1 MPADVGGTIYVP
13 LSKTADV
20 SSIEGRLSDFV
31 AQNLQ

>member
-1 MPADVGGTIYVP
+1 MPADVGGAIYVP